1 MADTPE
7 TKVKKKVKAILE
19 SLGAY
24 YTMPVAGVFGRSG
37 VPDILCCL
45 HGRFVAIECK
55 ANGGKTTRLQDSNL
69 TAIAQAGGIALVV
82 DETSI
87 SSLGADLL
95 KLVSGGLACGT

>member
-7 TKVKKKVKAILE
+7 AKVKKKVKAVLE

-37 VPDILCCL
+37 VPDILCCIN
-45 HGRFVAIECK
+45 GRFVGIECK

-69 TAIAQAGGIALVV
+69 DAICKAGGIALVV
-82 DETSI
+82 NETNI
-87 SSLGADLL
+87 GSLGADLL
-95 KLVSGGLACGT
+95 KLVSGG

>member
-7 TKVKKKVKAILE
+7 AKVKKKVKVILE

-45 HGRFVAIECK
+45 NGRFVAIECK

-69 TAIAQAGGIALVV
+69 TAIAKAGGIALVV
-82 DETSI
+82 DETNL

-95 KLVSGGLACGT
+95 KLVSGGSHA

>member
-7 TKVKKKVKAILE
+7 AKVKKKVKAVLE

-37 VPDILCCL
+37 VPDILCCIN
-45 HGRFVAIECK
+45 GRFVGIECK

-69 TAIAQAGGIALVV
+69 DAIREAGGVAIVV
-82 DETSI
+82 NETNI
-87 SSLGADLL
+87 GSLGADLL
-95 KLVSGGLACGT
+95 KLVSGG

>member
-7 TKVKKKVKAILE
+7 AKVKKKVKAVLE

-69 TAIAQAGGIALVV
+69 TAIAQAGGVALVV
-82 DETSI
+82 DETNI

-95 KLVSGGLACGT
+95 KLVSGGKAC

>member
-7 TKVKKKVKAILE
+7 VKVKKKVKAVLE

-37 VPDILCCL
+37 VPDILCCIN
-45 HGRFVAIECK
+45 GRFVGIECK

-69 TAIAQAGGIALVV
+69 DAIRKAGGVAIVV
-82 DETSI
+82 NETNI
-87 SSLGADLL
+87 GSLGADLL
-95 KLVSGGLACGT
+95 KLVSGG